1 MCFLFSLVYLCLFM
15 YVCLLSCCGEKVCF
29 EFFFFLVFAAARTMK
44 CDGTIET
51 VGDNGERERRGG
63 GRRGKEGV
71 EKA

>member
-1 MCFLFSLVYLCLFM
+1 MCFLLSLVYLCLFM

-51 VGDNGERERRGG
+51 VGDNGERERREGDEE
-63 GRRGKEGV
+63 GKKE
-71 EKA
+71 

>member
-1 MCFLFSLVYLCLFM
+1 MFFFFSLVYLCLFM

-51 VGDNGERERRGG
+51 VGDNGERERREGDEE
-63 GRRGKEGV
+63 GKKE
-71 EKA
+71 